1 MPRGCAPTPWTGAA
15 PRRTEGDLCNALPE
29 QSHGNLYARLRRQEL
44 AQVVCRRELIAMRT
58 TLYGFLHQPTLP
70 PLAALARERTVHICG
85 TSKSLCA
92 GLRVAFMTAPEALRA
107 RVIEGMVN
115 INLKTVALNAE
126 IIYELIESG
135 LAGQIVERKVELA
148 RARNQVFSSAFPR
161 PRSCPTLPFFGG
173 STCPRGMSSQ
183 ALEILARQRGINLL
197 GGHRFAISTKKAL
210 PTPGWPLHLPG
221 RNPAG
226 PGADAVKDIL
236 NKGQTQVEYI
246 V

>member
-1 MPRGCAPTPWTGAA
+1 M
-15 PRRTEGDLCNALPE
+15 
-29 QSHGNLYARLRRQEL
+29 
-44 AQVVCRRELIAMRT
+44 
-58 TLYGFLHQPTLP
+58 
-70 PLAALARERTVHICG
+70 HICG

-148 RARNQVFSSAFPR
+148 RARNQVFQQRFPQA
-161 PRSCPTLPFFGG
+161 PQLSYPPFFRWIGL
-173 STCPRGMSSQ
+173 PQGMSSQ

-197 GGHRFAISTKKAL
+197 GGHASPLARKKAL
-210 PTPGWPLHLPG
+210 PTPGWPLHLP
-221 RNPAG
+221 RTKPSW
-226 PGADAVKDIL
+226 PG
-236 NKGQTQVEYI
+236 GWTR
-246 V
+246 